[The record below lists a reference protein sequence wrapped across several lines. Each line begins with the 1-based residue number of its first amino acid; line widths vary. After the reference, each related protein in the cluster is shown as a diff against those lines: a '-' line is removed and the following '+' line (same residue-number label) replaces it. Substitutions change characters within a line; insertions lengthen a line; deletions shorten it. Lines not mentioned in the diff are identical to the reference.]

1 MNYRIST
8 EPGARLRIDKWL
20 WAARFFKTRS
30 LAADAVEKG
39 RVRIGGATVKPSKD
53 VRVGDPVEIQIEQ
66 VLWQVEVLGICDVR
80 GPATIAQTLYAET
93 SEGREKRLLEQE
105 RARRIASRPR
115 PCKDGRPSVTGALS
129 TNFQVG
135 IEQVFHRLMHTTVFG
150 RAFVDGP
157 GHTDGR
163 GTRDK
168 YQSDHRDCE
177 GQFHGTPLMD
187 AGLKRRSGWVVK
199 QLRQWVAAKL
209 TPVRVNVSF
218 RTSKWSLGQ
227 SRIGLNLNLMTA
239 A

>member
-1 MNYRIST
+1 MNYRIDT

-105 RARRIASRPR
+105 RRKTYREPAAAMQ
-115 PCKDGRPSVTGALS
+115 GRPTKRDRRVIDKLS
-129 TNFQVG
+129 GGN
-135 IEQVFHRLMHTTVFG
+135 
-150 RAFVDGP
+150 
-157 GHTDGR
+157 
-163 GTRDK
+163 
-168 YQSDHRDCE
+168 
-177 GQFHGTPLMD
+177 
-187 AGLKRRSGWVVK
+187 
-199 QLRQWVAAKL
+199 
-209 TPVRVNVSF
+209 
-218 RTSKWSLGQ
+218 
-227 SRIGLNLNLMTA
+227 
-239 A
+239 